1 LAWQRN
7 APALMHMGCAG
18 QWLIDE
24 AARLFPKAFQ

>member
-1 LAWQRN
+1 VAKKC
-7 APALMHMGCAG
+7 PALMHMGRAG